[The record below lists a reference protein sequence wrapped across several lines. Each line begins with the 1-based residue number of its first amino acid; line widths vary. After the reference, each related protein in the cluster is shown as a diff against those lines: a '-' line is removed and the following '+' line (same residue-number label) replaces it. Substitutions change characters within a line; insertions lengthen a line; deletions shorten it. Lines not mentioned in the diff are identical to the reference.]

1 MRRRRGKLQ
10 GNGNWGRRGRARERG
25 VCLRR
30 RWGLRAREEGKE
42 EGKKEAKGAKK
53 EKLEDLVSFV

>member
-1 MRRRRGKLQ
+1 M
-10 GNGNWGRRGRARERG
+10 
-25 VCLRR
+25 CLHR

-42 EGKKEAKGAKK
+42 EGKKEARGVKKK